1 MIIFV
6 IMRRANILFGSIVL
20 SMLCTLN
27 AAALTLPPD
36 TSKGSVI
43 AENFEKM
50 SIDKFFNSVNFT
62 PVKINSKYA
71 PGVIPEYT
79 DSMLI
84 DRIERMK
91 SASPF
96 EYRFNDDVKRWIN
109 FYISK
114 RYFIAR
120 LIGLS
125 SLYYPMFEEIM
136 DRYGV
141 PLEMKNLAI
150 IESALNPV
158 AKSRVGAAGL
168 WQFMYKTGIL
178 YDLNV
183 TSYVDDRF
191 DPYKST
197 VAAARHMRDLFD
209 IYKDWALVLA
219 AYNAG
224 PGTVNRAIRS
234 AGGETNYWKIKHF
247 MPRETQQY
255 VPAFIAAS
263 YFITFYQEHN
273 IVPMKPDF
281 VDWEIDTVTI
291 RQEVSLAYI
300 STFYDIPLDELKFL
314 NPQFF
319 KGIIPSTEHN
329 QYVLRI
335 PRKHTMTFLSRE
347 NAMYDSLKSKKLRE
361 NAVDTNKNVG
371 KTNYANQTQNNSQ
384 TNTYQAPTN
393 GKLQYHTVKN
403 GETMGGIAGMYGVSS
418 ADIKSWNNLRVNTIY
433 VGQKLKIYSNKTV
446 STTNTNKNNVAVNT
460 NKTGN
465 AGKFHT
471 VQKGETLW
479 GISQKYGV
487 TVDAI
492 KKANN
497 IGSGGLQ
504 VGQKLK
510 IP

>member
-1 MIIFV
+1 MFIFV
-6 IMRRANILFGSIVL
+6 FMRRAKILFGSIVL
-20 SMLCTLN
+20 SMLCTLSVS
-27 AAALTLPPD
+27 AITLPPD

-50 SIDKFFNSVNFT
+50 SMDKFFNSVNFT
-62 PVKINSKYA
+62 PVKTNSKYA
-71 PGVIPEYT
+71 SGFIPEYN
-79 DSMLI
+79 DSILI
-84 DRIERMK
+84 ERIERMN

-96 EYRFNDDVKRWIN
+96 EYKYNSDVRRWID

-136 DRYGV
+136 DRYEV

-197 VAAARHMRDLFD
+197 VAAARHMKDLFD

-263 YFITFYQEHN
+263 YFITYYQDHN

-291 RQEVSLAYI
+291 RQQVTLAYI
-300 STFYDIPLDELKFL
+300 SDFYDIPLDELKFL

-335 PRKHTMTFLSRE
+335 PRKYIMTFLSKE
-347 NAMYDSLKSKKLRE
+347 NAMYDSLKSKKLKE
-361 NAVDTNKNVG
+361 EASDTNKEVV
-371 KTNYANQTQNNSQ
+371 KTNYNNPV
-384 TNTYQAPTN
+384 NNYQAPTN
-393 GKLQYHTVKN
+393 GKLQYHTVKS
-403 GETMGGIAGMYGVSS
+403 GETMGGIAGLYGVASN
-418 ADIKSWNNLRVNTIY
+418 DIKSWNNLRSNTIF
-433 VGQKLKIYSNKTV
+433 VGQRLKIYSNKTV
-446 STTNTNKNNVAVNT
+446 STPTT
-460 NKTGN
+460 NKTN
-465 AGKFHT
+465 VTNNTVKNTNTGKFHT

-479 GISQKYGV
+479 GISQKYGI
-487 TVDAI
+487 TVDAL
-492 KKANN
+492 KKTNN
-497 IGSGGLQ
+497 IGNGGLQ